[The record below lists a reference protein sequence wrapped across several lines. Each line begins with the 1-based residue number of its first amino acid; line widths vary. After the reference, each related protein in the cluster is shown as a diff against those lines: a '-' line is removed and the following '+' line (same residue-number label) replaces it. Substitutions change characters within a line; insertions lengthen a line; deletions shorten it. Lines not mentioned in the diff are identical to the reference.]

1 MKVREKNWI
10 RFRICLVGAFFLV
23 GLGVILGRAFQL
35 QILDSDKLTTMAR
48 VGYRGNI
55 KLPPK
60 RGTIYDREGH
70 ELAVSIEVGSIY
82 AHPGQVQQKSETAER
97 LSKILSIKKV
107 EILEELKKERPFVW
121 IARKVPSDKVNQI
134 KALKLAGIGFT
145 KESGRYYPGR
155 EIGAHLIGFSGEDN
169 QGLEGLEKKYDRIL
183 KGREQTLVQ
192 MKDALGR
199 PFFISR
205 ESSEGDQMHD
215 LILTIDKDIQYKAQ
229 EALKS
234 AVEKTKA
241 KSGQAI
247 VIDPETGEVLA
258 MAVVPLFNPNT
269 FRKHRPFQWR
279 NRTITDVYEPG
290 SVIKVFLLAAALD
303 QKIVNLHTKFFCE
316 EGKYKVANHI
326 IHDTK
331 KNDFLSVSDIV
342 TFSSNIGAVKIGQR
356 VGYEKF
362 IDYLKRFGFGK
373 KTGIG
378 LLGERKGFIRP
389 AKTAKEID
397 KANIYFGQG
406 MTASSMQLT
415 MAMAAI
421 ANGGRLMR
429 PYIIK
434 SVKDQRGAV
443 TSENRPKMIRQ
454 VISPE
459 IARKVKGVLERVVDE
474 GTGTEAAITGFRAAG
489 KTGTSQKV
497 DPKTKRY
504 SQEHYV
510 AFFVGF
516 VPADKPKLVIMVA
529 VDEPKGQPYG
539 GLVAGPVFSEV
550 GGWTL
555 NHLRVNP
562 QLKLVKIEEDP
573 RISNVRRQILEPEP
587 TVMVS
592 APGLLPDFRGQSMRE
607 VLRGGSSLGLE
618 VVLEGTGM
626 AVRQVPKPGLPLKNI
641 TKVRVQFQPPM

>member
-10 RFRICLVGAFFLV
+10 RFRICLVGTFFLA

-35 QILDSDKLTTMAR
+35 QILDRDKLTAMAR
-48 VGYRGNI
+48 GGYRENI

-82 AHPGQVQQKSETAER
+82 AHPSQVQEKSETAGQLAE
-97 LSKILSIKKV
+97 ILSVKKS
-107 EILEELKKERPFVW
+107 EILEELKKDRPFVW
-121 IARKVPSDKVNQI
+121 IARKVPSEKVNQI

-192 MKDALGR
+192 MRDALGR

-205 ESSEGDQMHD
+205 EAPQGDQMHD

-229 EALKS
+229 EALKM

-247 VIDPETGEVLA
+247 VVDPGTGEVLA

-279 NRTITDVYEPG
+279 NRIITDVYEPG
-290 SVIKVFLLAAALD
+290 SVIKTFLLAAALD
-303 QKIVNLHTKFFCE
+303 QKIVTLN
-316 EGKYKVANHI
+316 
-326 IHDTK
+326 TK

-342 TFSSNIGAVKIGQR
+342 VFSSNIGAVKIGQR

-362 IDYLKRFGFGK
+362 IDYLKKFGFGK

-378 LLGERKGFIRP
+378 LLGERTGFIRP
-389 AKTAKEID
+389 AREAKEID

-406 MTASSMQLT
+406 MTASSIQLT

-421 ANGGRLMR
+421 ANGGKLMR
-429 PYIIK
+429 PFVIK
-434 SVKDQRGAV
+434 SVKDQQGV
-443 TSENRPKMIRQ
+443 VIKENRPQMIRQ

-459 IARKVKGVLERVVDE
+459 VANKVKHVLERVVEE
-474 GTGTEAAITGFRAAG
+474 GTGTEAVISGFRAAG

-497 DPKTKRY
+497 DPKTRRY

-510 AFFVGF
+510 ALFVGF
-516 VPADKPKLVIMVA
+516 VPADRPKLVIMVA
-529 VDEPKGQPYG
+529 VDEPKGEPYG
-539 GLVAGPVFSEV
+539 GLVAGPVFREL
-550 GGWTL
+550 GGWAL

-562 QLKLVKIEEDP
+562 ELRLVKTDEDP
-573 RISNVRRQILEPEP
+573 RISDIRRQILEPEP
-587 TVMVS
+587 AAMVGG
-592 APGLLPDFRGQSMRE
+592 PGLLPDFRGQSMRE
-607 VLRGGSSLGLE
+607 VLRGGRSLGLE
-618 VVLEGTGM
+618 VVLEGTGL
-626 AVRQVPKPGLPLKNI
+626 AVGQVPKPGSPLK
-641 TKVRVQFQPPM
+641 KVTRVQVQFQPPM